1 MKVLIETITNRT
13 GYKFFENREE
23 MDAYLGRHC
32 GKIASYEIL
41 QEDDAAEETNE
52 MLQSFIDDCDL
63 IEKKLFW
70 LFRQYE
76 PINEEYSL
84 QLLNAFGRVGDGRNA
99 IKKCLR
105 QLLFCWF
112 SDSQYTAIIH
122 QQFSNSW
129 LNP

>member
-1 MKVLIETITNRT
+1 MKVLIETSTSRK
-13 GYKFFENREE
+13 GYKFFENNEE
-23 MDAYLGRHC
+23 MDAYLGKHC

-76 PINEEYSL
+76 PINEKYSL
-84 QLLNAFGRVGDGRNA
+84 KLIYDSGRMHDAMNA

-105 QLLFCWF
+105 
-112 SDSQYTAIIH
+112 
-122 QQFSNSW
+122 
-129 LNP
+129 

>member
-1 MKVLIETITNRT
+1 MKVLLETYNNRK
-13 GYKFFENREE
+13 GYKFFENKDE

-41 QEDDAAEETNE
+41 NEYDVAVDETNE

-70 LFRQYE
+70 LFRQHE
-76 PINEEYSL
+76 PIDEKYSL
-84 QLLNAFGRVGDGRNA
+84 QLLNAFGRVGDGRNV

-105 QLLFCWF
+105 
-112 SDSQYTAIIH
+112 
-122 QQFSNSW
+122 
-129 LNP
+129 

>member
-1 MKVLIETITNRT
+1 MKVLIEKLNNRK

-76 PINEEYSL
+76 PIDGYSL
-84 QLLNAFGRVGDGRNA
+84 KLIYASGRMHDALNA

-105 QLLFCWF
+105 
-112 SDSQYTAIIH
+112 
-122 QQFSNSW
+122 
-129 LNP
+129 

>member
-1 MKVLIETITNRT
+1 MKVLLETYNNHK

-23 MDAYLGRHC
+23 MDAYLGRHY
-32 GKIASYEIL
+32 GNIASYEIL
-41 QEDDAAEETNE
+41 QGDDATEETNE

-70 LFRQYE
+70 LFRQHE
-76 PINEEYSL
+76 PINEKYSL

-105 QLLFCWF
+105 
-112 SDSQYTAIIH
+112 
-122 QQFSNSW
+122 
-129 LNP
+129 

>member
-41 QEDDAAEETNE
+41 NEYDVAVDETNE
-52 MLQSFIDDCDL
+52 MLQSFIDDCET
-63 IEKKLFW
+63 IHNKLFW
-70 LFRQYE
+70 LFRQHKHIDE
-76 PINEEYSL
+76 KYSL
-84 QLLNAFGRVGDGRNA
+84 KLLYAAGRVYNGMSA

-105 QLLFCWF
+105 
-112 SDSQYTAIIH
+112 
-122 QQFSNSW
+122 
-129 LNP
+129 

>member
-41 QEDDAAEETNE
+41 QEDDVAVDETNE
-52 MLQSFIDDCDL
+52 MLQSFIDDCDV

-99 IKKCLR
+99 IKKCIR
-105 QLLFCWF
+105 
-112 SDSQYTAIIH
+112 
-122 QQFSNSW
+122 
-129 LNP
+129 